1 MTQPHKRRDER
12 VNTPLRVFLD
22 NASGVTR
29 DASASSA
36 FFWTSGTYTPGDPIS
51 FAIELKTPVGMMM
64 WKCKGA
70 VVRTEP
76 RDHMVGVAATIT
88 ESKMEP
94 ALTTPTA

>member
-1 MTQPHKRRDER
+1 MTRPHQRKDDR
-12 VNTPLRVFLD
+12 VETPLLVFLD
-22 NASGVTR
+22 NARGVTR
-29 DASASSA
+29 DTSPSGA
-36 FFWTSGTYTPGDPIS
+36 FFWTSGTYTPGQPIS
-51 FAIELKTPVGMMM
+51 FAIELKTAVGKMM

-94 ALTTPTA
+94 A